1 MHYVKTFH
9 FFSFQDG
16 ATESVKYDKIAQPS
30 EGEDVLMCSLS
41 NCSFSSPDVSQFL
54 FHFIVKHTHIKPY
67 RCPHCSFVSALRSL
81 TQYHIRKDH
90 APLHK
95 TRRSREFIDMAAIRD
110 MNILLVNFAR
120 GHFTMEERLLYKTRL
135 TADLKNHVESTT
147 KQLYEN
153 VKMIYKCKKCCTWFN
168 ERHEIEK
175 HVKVSHIN
183 IKPWQCCH
191 CSYVAPLASMVKDHH
206 ACLAGQDQTNIFV
219 VNDLRKTLRTN
230 MTRYV
235 QAMYT
240 AHVVGTDKIFTPEGS
255 SVVASH
261 AVFKGQSLAL
271 GELIN
276 DQIVSIDGMSR
287 YEEFLSTVWQDDR
300 KFACS
305 FIGRYSCKKC
315 GFEHSDRKRVQ
326 NHVLKKHINMY
337 PYGCAECDFVCA
349 SINNMKTHMSIHH
362 RQNKAEVCVSFEY
375 LQKMFASCEALIQED
390 LNFCDI
396 FKWSTNTLNC
406 GFHGNQLEFK
416 HRLWTYDDNDEPTTG
431 EDDKET
437 TEEGDD
443 SSNSPQH
450 SDHTYS
456 LNGSQSG
463 GAHNSVISDNLNSNN
478 VRGCSN
484 KGSATDAMY
493 SQMQRSLTEKPSGSN
508 KCPLTRKVCDY
519 SCIDAV
525 AKGKSLLR
533 GRPSVKKR
541 RSKIKRSDARGLK
554 KLEHILNVNVQRKQ
568 VNSLNM
574 RNINSKSTTSCEE
587 MLNQDSIEDSAADN
601 NSSVLIPKPSIS
613 DDSSGLVNPSVARDN
628 QGHMSAKVTTYLTF
642 RNRSQSSNEVSDIVK
657 SVQPADEETKLEA
670 TSPDAN
676 SNDTIDEAIRNDK
689 SSKPAFVHP
698 KQKSNRHPLIL
709 KLMKPHV
716 RNSFDDASPTSKHL
730 VTDKGNVIAT
740 SIERRCKEWKMHS
753 SHSESIVNDKSELI
767 HKESPIRSSTP
778 LKSVIESSASAVPRD
793 GENNAKC
800 VDDSLLLITGNDC
813 VTEDKSPYRIT
824 VTESSPKASLT
835 NSNIRDD
842 GAMSY
847 LPTVSLR
854 SHANISKD
862 ANHNNKLENDNDME
876 LSSPEAELKSSILEG
891 NEERSQNRTA
901 SGNTKSPIND
911 SSQSS
916 KSPNRTTS
924 NYTKSPLNARPQS
937 SKSPIRTSSNS
948 PKSLNITASKSSKS
962 PIQTGSK
969 SSKSPIRIT
978 SLDSSSKSGNNTSL
992 KSSKSPIRTTSN
1004 NTKSPVNAS
1013 SQSSISPIR
1022 TMSNSSQSLNDIGSK
1037 SSKSPIKTG
1046 SKSSKSPIR
1055 ITAKPGNN
1063 TSFKSSKSP
1072 IRATSNVTESS
1083 ANAIPVGGQKDAKC
1097 LDDPLLLITG
1107 NDCVTEDKS
1116 PYKVTV
1122 TKSSPKVSLRQ
1133 SNISNDG
1140 AMSYLPTVSLK
1151 RYVSINKDA
1160 NHDDKLGNINDMELP
1175 SPETGLRNFRKT
1187 TVLEGKEE
1195 RSPKRIT
1202 SENTKSPIN
1211 ASSQSSTSPNR
1222 TTSNN
1227 TKSPINAGTQSS
1239 KSPIRTTS
1247 NSPKSLNI
1255 TASKSSKSPIKT
1267 GSKSSKSPIQ
1277 ITSLDNSSKSGNN
1290 TGAKTSKS
1298 PIRTT
1303 SNNTKSPVNASSQ
1316 SSKSPI
1322 RTMSNS
1328 SQSLNDIGSKSSKS
1342 PIRATSNVT
1351 ESSANAIP
1359 VGGEKDAKCLDD
1371 PLLLITGNDCVTGD
1385 ESPYKVTVTKS
1396 SPKVSLR
1403 HSNISKDGAMSYLS
1417 TVSLRRYA
1425 NISKDANHDD
1435 KLENGND
1442 MELSS
1447 PEAELRISR
1456 KTTILEGNEERS
1468 QNRTP
1473 SENTKSPLNASSQS
1487 SKSAMSNSLKSLNN
1501 SKSSKSPIKTV
1512 SKISK
1517 SLIQITSL
1525 DNSSKSGSN
1534 TSLKS
1539 SKSSIRTTSENT
1551 KSIIAS
1557 SQSSKSSIRTM
1568 PNSIKSLNI
1577 TGSKSS
1583 KSPIKTGSKS
1593 SKSPI
1598 RSTSKAPLRTRLR
1611 SSTSPM
1617 KTASDSTES
1626 PIRNDSSPSH
1636 NPYSLRRSS
1645 DSPIKSTPEAIVS
1658 NIFEKFSQSHDEK
1671 TAIHSDSNIQLDFTD
1686 TNNMA
1691 EKCVNKLKISV
1702 NPMCHSVH
1710 KPLSESN
1717 PVKTCPVSAVIPLE
1731 GAVEPN
1737 NAGKSLTSSRSPLRW
1752 NISALN
1758 LIEDKYDKIKR
1769 RQRKTLIHPRKK
1781 LKGQIQ
1787 DSKHRDSLEVKTAQT
1802 EQNNTSFILGLPS
1815 DDKNQ
1820 GYISKRKMF
1829 SQNEGSTKRQRVLT
1843 DDAEAASNIS
1853 DATTPADRTNKH
1865 SDSQIEHIS
1874 ELIRMISCK
1883 VILDRQNYFD
1893 TWYKV

>member
-16 ATESVKYDKIAQPS
+16 ATESVKYDRIAQPS

-41 NCSFSSPDVSQFL
+41 TCSFSSPDVSQFL

-95 TRRSREFIDMAAIRD
+95 TRRSREFIDMAEIRD
-110 MNILLVNFAR
+110 MNMLLVNFAR
-120 GHFTMEERLLYKTRL
+120 GHFTMEERLLYETRM
-135 TADLKNHVESTT
+135 TADLKNHVDSTT
-147 KQLYEN
+147 KQLYKN

-191 CSYVAPLASMVKDHH
+191 CSYVSPLASMVKDHH

-240 AHVVGTDKIFTPEGS
+240 AHVVGTDKILTPEGS

-305 FIGRYSCKKC
+305 FISRYSCKKC
-315 GFEHSDRKRVQ
+315 GFEHTDRKRVQ

-396 FKWSTNTLNC
+396 FKWSANTLNC

-463 GAHNSVISDNLNSNN
+463 GAHNSVISDNLNSN
-478 VRGCSN
+478 VRACSN

-508 KCPLTRKVCDY
+508 KCPLMRKVCDY

-533 GRPSVKKR
+533 GRASVKKR
-541 RSKIKRSDARGLK
+541 RSKIKRSDARGLRK
-554 KLEHILNVNVQRKQ
+554 YAHIQNVNVQRNQ

-574 RNINSKSTTSCEE
+574 RNINSKSTASCEK
-587 MLNQDSIEDSAADN
+587 MLNQDSSEDSVAD
-601 NSSVLIPKPSIS
+601 SDFSLLICKPSIS

-628 QGHMSAKVTTYLTF
+628 QGHMSAKVTTDLTF
-642 RNRSQSSNEVSDIVK
+642 RNRSTSSNEVSDIVK
-657 SVQPADEETKLEA
+657 GVQPAEEGTLLEA
-670 TSPDAN
+670 TSPDTN
-676 SNDTIDEAIRNDK
+676 SRVVIDEAIRNDK

-709 KLMKPHV
+709 KLMKPDV

-740 SIERRCKEWKMHS
+740 SIERRCKERKMHS
-753 SHSESIVNDKSELI
+753 SHIESIENDDSELI
-767 HKESPIRSSTP
+767 HKESPSRSSTP
-778 LKSVIESSASAVPRD
+778 LKSIIESSASAVPRD

-800 VDDSLLLITGNDC
+800 VDDSLLLIPGNDS
-813 VTEDKSPYRIT
+813 VTEDKSPYKIT

-876 LSSPEAELKSSILEG
+876 LSSPEAELKTSILEG
-891 NEERSQNRTA
+891 NEERSKNRTA

-924 NYTKSPLNARPQS
+924 NYTKSPVNARAQS
-937 SKSPIRTSSNS
+937 SKSPIRTTSNS
-948 PKSLNITASKSSKS
+948 LKSLNITASKSSKS

-978 SLDSSSKSGNNTSL
+978 SLDNSSKSGNNTSA
-992 KSSKSPIRTTSN
+992 KTSKSPIRTTSN

-1013 SQSSISPIR
+1013 SQSSKSPIR
-1022 TMSNSSQSLNDIGSK
+1022 TISNSSQSLNDIGSK

-1046 SKSSKSPIR
+1046 SI
-1055 ITAKPGNN
+1055 
-1063 TSFKSSKSP
+1063 SSKSP
-1072 IRATSNVTESS
+1072 IRAVSNVTESS
-1083 ANAIPVGGQKDAKC
+1083 ASAVPRDGEKDVKC
-1097 LDDPLLLITG
+1097 VDDPLLLITG

-1122 TKSSPKVSLRQ
+1122 PKTSSKVSL
-1133 SNISNDG
+1133 
-1140 AMSYLPTVSLK
+1140 V
-1151 RYVSINKDA
+1151 NK
-1160 NHDDKLGNINDMELP
+1160 NDMELS
-1175 SPETGLRNFRKT
+1175 SPEAGLRNSRKT
-1187 TVLEGKEE
+1187 TILEGNED
-1195 RSPKRIT
+1195 RSQDRT
-1202 SENTKSPIN
+1202 ASGNTKSPIN
-1211 ASSQSSTSPNR
+1211 TSSQSSTSPNR

-1227 TKSPINAGTQSS
+1227 TKSHLNASSQSS
-1239 KSPIRTTS
+1239 KSAMSTMS
-1247 NSPKSLNI
+1247 NSLKSLNNI
-1255 TASKSSKSPIKT
+1255 GSKSSKSPIKAV
-1267 GSKSSKSPIQ
+1267 SKSSKSPIR

-1290 TGAKTSKS
+1290 TSAMTSKS

-1342 PIRATSNVT
+1342 PIKTGSKSSKSPIRITSKPGNNTSLKSSKSPIGATSNVT
-1351 ESSANAIP
+1351 ETTPNAVP
-1359 VGGEKDAKCLDD
+1359 VGGEMDTKCIDD
-1371 PLLLITGNDCVTGD
+1371 SLLLITGNDCVTED
-1385 ESPYKVTVTKS
+1385 KSPYKVTVTKS

-1403 HSNISKDGAMSYLS
+1403 QSNISNDRAMSYQP

-1425 NISKDANHDD
+1425 NISKDAKFDN
-1435 KLENGND
+1435 KLGNEND
-1442 MELSS
+1442 MELPS
-1447 PEAELRISR
+1447 PEIGLRNSR
-1456 KTTILEGNEERS
+1456 KNNVLEGNEGRS
-1468 QNRTP
+1468 QNGTT
-1473 SENTKSPLNASSQS
+1473 SNDTKSPINDSSQN
-1487 SKSAMSNSLKSLNN
+1487 SKSPIRTTSNCPKSLNGVG

-1512 SKISK
+1512 SKSSK
-1517 SLIQITSL
+1517 SPIQITAL

-1539 SKSSIRTTSENT
+1539 SESPIRTTSENT
-1551 KSIIAS
+1551 KSPIIAS
-1557 SQSSKSSIRTM
+1557 SQSSKSSIRATS
-1568 PNSIKSLNI
+1568 NSPKSLNI

-1593 SKSPI
+1593 SKFPI
-1598 RSTSKAPLRTRLR
+1598 RTSSKSPLRTRLR

-1626 PIRNDSSPSH
+1626 PSRNDSSPSH
-1636 NPYSLRRSS
+1636 KQYSLRRCS
-1645 DSPIKSTPEAIVS
+1645 DGPIKSTPEAIVS

-1671 TAIHSDSNIQLDFTD
+1671 TAIHSDSNIELDITD

-1702 NPMCHSVH
+1702 DPMCHSVH

-1737 NAGKSLTSSRSPLRW
+1737 NAGKTLTSSRSPLRW

-1758 LIEDKYDKIKR
+1758 LIEDKYEKIKR

-1787 DSKHRDSLEVKTAQT
+1787 DSKHRDSLEVKTSQT

-1815 DDKNQ
+1815 DEKNQ